1 MTKLNLTLLNDARA
15 TRRNLLAS
23 RHPANA
29 GSTIRDAVEL
39 AADGLR
45 QEADEQDRME
55 ADYADHERE
64 LDDMAWQG

>member
-23 RHPANA
+23 RHPINAN
-29 GSTIRDAVEL
+29 STIRDAVEL

-45 QEADEQDRME
+45 QEADELDRME

-64 LDDMAWQG
+64 LDDMAAWA